1 MVDLGGTADSQQ
13 VVLGVQLSEAEI
25 AQVNGETVEAGV
37 IGDSVTSTGRKK
49 WESVRSRNFNLR
61 LLICYQN
68 SANFQ
73 GTDNLLNIILGP
85 WFDSTNV

>member
-37 IGDSVTSTGRKK
+37 IGDSMASSGREE
-49 WESVRSRNFNLR
+49 WEFVRSRDLDLR
-61 LLICYQN
+61 LLIV
-68 SANFQ
+68 
-73 GTDNLLNIILGP
+73 IISVINRALTI
-85 WFDSTNV
+85 F